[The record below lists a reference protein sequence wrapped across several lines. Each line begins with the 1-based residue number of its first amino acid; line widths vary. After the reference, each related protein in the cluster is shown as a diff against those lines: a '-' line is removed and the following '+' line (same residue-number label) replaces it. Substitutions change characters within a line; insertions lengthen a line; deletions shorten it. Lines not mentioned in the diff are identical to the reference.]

1 MATMLA
7 EVYDALL
14 EAGASPESSRKA
26 AEAVAAFDGRANR
39 LESDLSERTTGLRGE
54 ISKVREDMAAFRG
67 ETRER
72 FAKIEGEL
80 VMLRWM
86 VGLVVAGVA
95 TLIARSFFV

>member
-54 ISKVREDMAAFRG
+54 ISVREDMAAFRG

-80 VMLRWM
+80 MMLRWM